1 MLEPSGLL
9 IGESASLRAF
19 REELGD
25 AARCDV
31 PVLITGHSNCDVE
44 SVARLLHQQ
53 SRRSRAPVV
62 AVTCSGVSDRRLESE
77 LFGEVVSGSGG
88 APQRQPGLAELAD
101 GGVLILTG
109 IEELSPPMQALLF
122 RFLETDEVPG
132 TNTGVGP
139 RAVDVRVIA
148 ATQGC
153 LVERVAS
160 GQFRSDLFYR
170 LNVIHL
176 VVPTLPAHRDDFR
189 RRSTI
194 FSAPPPSDQ
203 HVELSSRRAR
213 SWRSRG

>member
-1 MLEPSGLL
+1 MLQRSGLL

-19 REELGD
+19 REELGY

-31 PVLITGHSNCDVE
+31 PVLITGHGGCDVE

-62 AVTCSGVSDRRLESE
+62 TGTCAGVSDRRLESE
-77 LFGEVVSGSGG
+77 LFGEVVSGSAG
-88 APQRQPGLAELAD
+88 APQRRPGLAELAD

-132 TNTGVGP
+132 THTGVGP

-176 VVPTLPAHRDDFR
+176 VVPTLPAHRDGVPTSFHDLL
-189 RRSTI
+189 ST
-194 FSAPPPSDQ
+194 SA
-203 HVELSSRRAR
+203 ER
-213 SWRSRG
+213 

>member
-1 MLEPSGLL
+1 MLESSRLL
-9 IGESASLRAF
+9 IDDSASLAF
-19 REELGD
+19 REELGY
-25 AARCDV
+25 AVRCDA
-31 PVLITGHSNCDVE
+31 PVLITGDSDCDVE
-44 SVARLLHQQ
+44 SVARLLHEQ

-62 AVTCSGVSDRRLESE
+62 AVTCAGVSDRRLESE
-77 LFGEVVSGSGG
+77 LFGEVVSGSAG

-122 RFLETDEVPG
+122 RFLETDEAPG
-132 TNTGVGP
+132 TNTAIRP

-148 ATQGC
+148 ATQDR

-176 VVPTLPAHRDDFR
+176 VVPTLFVSFHDLL
-189 RRSTI
+189 ST
-194 FSAPPPSDQ
+194 SAK
-203 HVELSSRRAR
+203 R
-213 SWRSRG
+213 

>member
-1 MLEPSGLL
+1 MLEPSDLL
-9 IGESASLRAF
+9 IGESASLLTF
-19 REELGD
+19 REDFEY

-31 PVLITGHSNCDVE
+31 PVLITGHSGCDVE

-62 AVTCSGVSDRRLESE
+62 AATCAGVSDRRLESE
-77 LFGEVVSGSGG
+77 LFGEVVSGSAG
-88 APQRQPGLAELAD
+88 APQRQPGLAELAHS
-101 GGVLILTG
+101 GVVILTE

-132 TNTGVGP
+132 THTAIRP

-148 ATQGC
+148 ATQGR

-203 HVELSSRRAR
+203 HVELSSRSTR